1 MASRVC
7 VGLARDSIES
17 VPFSAEQ
24 ISRMSFRSG
33 RFNELINFS
42 PGGDKDILLYHKAF
56 AVYFFLHAGL
66 ARLLWSHQRH
76 ER

>member
-24 ISRMSFRSG
+24 ISWMSFRSS

-42 PGGDKDILLYHKAF
+42 PGGDKDILSYHKAF
-56 AVYFFLHAGL
+56 AIRFFFVLGSLDYFG
-66 ARLLWSHQRH
+66 RTKGTT
-76 ER
+76 E